1 MRRGNAGVER
11 ARINEA
17 MERLLLGEP
26 VRTDGKLTIVNLAKE
41 ASLPRHTLTK
51 KHPDLQDEFRDRA
64 KALGETQ
71 MPTVLAVQ
79 RAEVARLKKLNHDL
93 AAENDDLNAQDE
105 AVLQNLVILQLQ
117 REMDQKAAKE
127 LALRHKR
134 EIERL
139 KNN

>member
-1 MRRGNAGVER
+1 VRRGNAGVER

>member
-1 MRRGNAGVER
+1 VER

>member
-1 MRRGNAGVER
+1 MER